1 MNVALIDLTSGD
13 YELLLYK
20 DLSRV
25 ALIIPTVSSF
35 PPYLL
40 TNVCIN
46 FYFTSSLFI
55 SISFAIFEFLFFI

>member
-40 TNVCIN
+40 TNV
-46 FYFTSSLFI
+46 
-55 SISFAIFEFLFFI
+55 